1 MYSNSLSQK
10 AGDLIERD
18 FATLY
23 EDANVVD
30 ATRLMNDKN
39 TSSIIVRLKDSG
51 EPVGIVTERDIL
63 YRVVA
68 ENKDPS
74 KVTLKEIMSSPIYK
88 IGKEVLVK
96 DAVSIMRSKGI
107 RRLVVVSNKN
117 KSVES
122 ADLPSV
128 ANEKGE
134 TGNILGVLTL
144 MSIIGESSNQSIS
157 LADIDIPDS
166 IIASKNIIIVCPY
179 CESKFDN
186 KADLSKHIDRIHI
199 GAGLLE
205 GDMRQW

>member
-23 EDANVVD
+23 EDANVVN
-30 ATRLMNDKN
+30 ATRLMNSKN
-39 TSSIIVRLKDSG
+39 TSSIIVRLKNTE
-51 EPVGIVTERDIL
+51 EPLGIVTERDIL

-74 KVTLKEIMSSPIYK
+74 KITLKEIMSSPIHTVDK
-88 IGKEVLVK
+88 DVLVK

-107 RRLVVVSNKN
+107 RRLVVVTNKN
-117 KSVES
+117 KSTES
-122 ADLPSV
+122 DVPSLTKD
-128 ANEKGE
+128 KGKKS
-134 TGNILGVLTL
+134 ILGVLTL
-144 MSIIGESSNQSIS
+144 MSIIGESSNQNIS

-166 IIASKNIIIVCPY
+166 IIVLKNIEIVCPY
-179 CESKFDN
+179 CGSKFNN
-186 KADLSKHIDRIHI
+186 KTDLSKHIDRIHI

-205 GDMRQW
+205 GDKRQW